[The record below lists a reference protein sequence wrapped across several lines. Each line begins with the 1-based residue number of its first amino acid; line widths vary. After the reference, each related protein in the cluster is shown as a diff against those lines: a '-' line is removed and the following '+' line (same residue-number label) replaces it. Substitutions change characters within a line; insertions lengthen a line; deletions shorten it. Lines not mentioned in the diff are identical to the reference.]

1 MKKESAIKEDTGK
14 PKTKKNIKKW
24 LFIILAALALVA
36 LVIVVAGQV
45 SSRYLREAAENGQPP
60 QEQESPER
68 RQPYRLHGPLDFT
81 VNLADAGQRRYL
93 KATVTLA
100 YTDKGLADEL
110 AKLEPKLRDLIIGVL
125 RSKAANEVADLGG
138 TEKLRGEII
147 AAING
152 ALTGGQIADLYFTD
166 FLIQ

>member
-1 MKKESAIKEDTGK
+1 MKKETVTKEKVEG
-14 PKTKKNIKKW
+14 PRSKKNIKKW
-24 LFIILAALALVA
+24 LFILFAALALVA

-45 SSRYLREAAENGQPP
+45 SSRYLREPMENSARQQGQETPV
-60 QEQESPER
+60 R
-68 RQPYRLHGPLDFT
+68 RQPYQLHGPLDFT

-100 YTDKGLADEL
+100 FTDRGLADEL
-110 AKLEPKLRDLIIGVL
+110 VRSEPKLRDLIIGVL
-125 RSKAANEVADLGG
+125 RSKTANEVADLDG

-147 AAING
+147 AAINSE
-152 ALTGGQIADLYFTD
+152 LTGGKIAALYFTD

>member
-1 MKKESAIKEDTGK
+1 MKKEVSDREKTGSTK
-14 PKTKKNIKKW
+14 PKSLKKW

-36 LVIVVAGQV
+36 LVIVVAGLV
-45 SSRYLREAAENGQPP
+45 SSRYLREAAENGDPQ
-60 QEQESPER
+60 QEQEAPAK

-100 YTDKGLADEL
+100 FTDRALTDEL
-110 AKLEPKLRDLIIGVL
+110 VESEPKLRDLIIGVL
-125 RSKAANEVADLGG
+125 RSKTAKDVSDLGG
-138 TEKLRGEII
+138 TEKLRDEIV
-147 AAING
+147 AAINV
-152 ALTGGQIADLYFTD
+152 ALIGGQITDLYFTD